1 MRSYLTSL
9 ILGAAVGVVY
19 ALLKVGSPAPPVI
32 ALLGLLGLLVG
43 QQAVLLAR
51 SHISKSSVQLS
62 AASLD
67 RGEAAV
73 SHEVRSAKSERR
85 F

>member
-19 ALLKVGSPAPPVI
+19 ALLKVRSPAPPVI
-32 ALLGLLGLLVG
+32 ALLGLLGLLAG

-51 SHISKSSVQLS
+51 SHISSVQLG